1 MGSIEGL
8 GITRAGAAQ
17 IIRFERPEKKNALKS
32 EMYTAI
38 REALIAGDADPEVVA
53 HMFIGSG
60 GVFTAGNDI
69 NEFAKR
75 AEGDTGLS
83 SHVQAFIRHL
93 PLVQK
98 PMVAAVDGLAVGIGT
113 TLLLHCDLVYATP
126 SASLRT
132 PFIDLALVPEAGS
145 SLLAPLRLGHARA
158 FELLVLGEPMT
169 AVKAEAAGLV
179 NAVVAPDVLE
189 ATALAA
195 IARLAAK
202 PPAALALSR
211 RMLRGD
217 PSAVAQRIDDEI
229 RIFTERLSSPEAR
242 EAFLAFFEK
251 RKPDFSKFRQP

>member
-17 IIRFERPEKKNALKS
+17 IFRFERPEKKNALKS